1 MTSPMS
7 SYIFRLVE
15 SAYMEMKIKIYRY
28 NNSRNKTPLR
38 RFEIPATAETGV
50 WVHGE
55 GADQQTTLLV
65 QIPVN
70 S

>member
-1 MTSPMS
+1 
-7 SYIFRLVE
+7 
-15 SAYMEMKIKIYRY
+15 MKIKIYRY

-38 RFEIPATAETGV
+38 RFESPAKAETGV